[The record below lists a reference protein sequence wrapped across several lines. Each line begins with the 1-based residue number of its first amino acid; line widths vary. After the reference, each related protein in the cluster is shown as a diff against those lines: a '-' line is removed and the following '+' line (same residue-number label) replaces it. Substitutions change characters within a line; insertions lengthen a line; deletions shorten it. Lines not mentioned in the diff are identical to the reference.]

1 MGIGFCFRNGSTGTA
16 IGSLGGIAAHNAT
29 LAWFGGGAL
38 AAGGG
43 GMAAGALVFGGMVAI
58 PVLLV
63 TIGLGY
69 KKTKEQVKAYD
80 RAIAEL
86 YENIDRCKVYL
97 RTIDSATQRAKLI
110 SAELDQNGR
119 EFFSA
124 FRTLRRK
131 VRPIFFFSAIWR
143 WLRRTFTGRYFRDE
157 EIANILSVCQT
168 AMNVINTID
177 KTIFATDAK
186 AASAHRLAGS

>member
-69 KKTKEQVKAYD
+69 KKTKE
-80 RAIAEL
+80 
-86 YENIDRCKVYL
+86 
-97 RTIDSATQRAKLI
+97 
-110 SAELDQNGR
+110 
-119 EFFSA
+119 
-124 FRTLRRK
+124 
-131 VRPIFFFSAIWR
+131 
-143 WLRRTFTGRYFRDE
+143 
-157 EIANILSVCQT
+157 
-168 AMNVINTID
+168 
-177 KTIFATDAK
+177 
-186 AASAHRLAGS
+186 